1 MIESILTSVKKC
13 LNGIPECDESF
24 DEDLLIFINSAFG
37 TLYQLGVGPEK
48 GYVITSKKDKW
59 DDFIED
65 IRLQTLVK
73 EYIVLKCKTEFC
85 PPDSGFVMSSLQTS
99 LTELTWRLRVFAEEI
114 AEEGEPNVD

>member
-1 MIESILTSVKKC
+1 MIKSILTSVKKC

-48 GYVITSKKDKW
+48 GYVITSKKDEW

-114 AEEGEPNVD
+114 AEEL